1 MKKLTLFM
9 SLLLLALVGIKANAA
24 TQDVYVKCSAS
35 DAATIHVYTWG
46 PELYGGWPGSVL
58 NTFAEAVTVQGIGY
72 YKFSIDTG
80 HTIIFNN
87 GNSGTG
93 NQTANIALGAGD
105 QYFTYPVDNNWG
117 SYEGGTPP
125 ELTSFTIVGVEAL
138 LGHDWDTNA
147 AENDMVE
154 QADGSWKLVKE
165 GVALA
170 ANDFYYK
177 VTANHTWGVFEIPS
191 DGNQTLTITEEGT
204 YDVTF
209 TMDAELTT
217 LTAEAVKQEAPIP
230 EYVIE
235 VMSVLGDEALFGGTA
250 WENDLDM
257 TQNGAIWT
265 ATIESVA
272 LEAGEYEYKARAN
285 HEWQNAIGQK
295 YLLPADGNNVLAIE
309 EAGEYK
315 IDFIANTENH
325 TLTAAAEKLADPVI
339 SITAVELMGS
349 GNSWAAPLASFV
361 VENASTGYW
370 VANDVEFEANDEF
383 KIRVSYS
390 DQSVKW
396 LVPVTEGNFLV
407 DEAQLGHELTLT
419 TEGGMDNMY
428 VDRNATLSFSLAP
441 GFGTLVIT
449 GEFVQPEP
457 AFTLHHGHDGQND
470 WQSVAMTA
478 EDGIFTAA
486 DVEFTEG
493 EVFYFTDENDNYYP
507 NEEAANDLIFVVHS
521 GYCTDID
528 LYGAGCHFFQMNEA
542 STFTIVLDASE
553 ATVAPTFDVTGWPSH
568 DLEMYLY
575 GNIEGGGWENGTL
588 MDVLEANSHW
598 LTYFTVED
606 VNNGNGYLKLGKA
619 ATFSDDTAIGAVE
632 DADNY
637 EVIAESAAAL
647 RALQIPMVD
656 GGKAIEIAA
665 GRYAMHVWYNAETGE
680 GRVQFDPQNVPI
692 GKVEILVPD
701 DGLVIEQGQ
710 TLQLEAVYTP
720 QYTTNA
726 DLSINWLSSD
736 PSIATVDEN
745 GLVTALVPEAN
756 GAPRRAPSKNADN
769 TVTITASMTNNDGSV
784 IDGTIDITVSEPTG
798 INDLVVDANVA
809 SVKYINAMGQMS
821 DRAFDGLN
829 IMVTTYIDG
838 TTSTV
843 KVVK

>member
-9 SLLLLALVGIKANAA
+9 SLLLLALVGMKANAA
-24 TQDVYVKCSAS
+24 T
-35 DAATIHVYTWG
+35 YTVA
-46 PELYGGWPGSVL
+46 GSSTDL
-58 NTFAEAVTVQGIGY
+58 F
-72 YKFSIDTG
+72 
-80 HTIIFNN
+80 
-87 GNSGTG
+87 GTAWTPS
-93 NQTANIALGAGD
+93 NTANDMTLQGD
-105 QYFTYPVDNNWG
+105 G
-117 SYEGGTPP
+117 SYT
-125 ELTSFTIVGVEAL
+125 
-138 LGHDWDTNA
+138 
-147 AENDMVE
+147 
-154 QADGSWKLVKE
+154 LVKE
-165 GVALA
+165 NVALA
-170 ANDFYYK
+170 KQDVEFKVCVDHGWSTAYPSNNYK
-177 VTANHTWGVFEIPS
+177 LSIP
-191 DGNQTLTITEEGT
+191 EMGT

-209 TMDAELTT
+209 KFEPNNNNNVSAT
-217 LTAEAVKQEAPIP
+217 AVKKGSAQIETFYYLVGAFNGWAQKDENYKFTNEADGTHLLENVDLAAGGFKFIDSNGSWYGDGATVPAAGGQITVSGNNGDDNNLATGGNYTVLLDLDNNKAVFTLNEEEP
-230 EYVIE
+230 LVIE
-235 VMSVLGDEALFGGTA
+235 SMSVLGDEALFGDN
-250 WENDLDM
+250 WVDHDM

-265 ATIESVA
+265 YTIESVV
-272 LEAGEYEYKARAN
+272 LSAGNYEYKARAN
-285 HEWQNAIGQK
+285 HTWDSYQ
-295 YLLPADGNNVLAIE
+295 LPAVDNNVLVIE

-325 TLTAAAEKLADPVI
+325 TLTAAAEKVADPVI
-339 SITAVELMGS
+339 SITAVDLMGS
-349 GNSWAAPLASFV
+349 STEWVEPLASFV

-370 VANDVEFEANDEF
+370 EANDIQFAANDEF

-396 LVPVTEGNFLV
+396 YVPVTESNFLV
-407 DEAQLGHELTLT
+407 DEEQLNKELTLT
-419 TEGGMDNMY
+419 DEGGFNNMY
-428 VDRNATLSFSLAP
+428 VEQDATLSFSLAP
-441 GFGTLVIT
+441 GFGKLVIT

-470 WQSVAMTA
+470 WQTVAMTA

-542 STFTIVLDASE
+542 STFTIVLDASNP
-553 ATVAPTFDVTGWPSH
+553 TVAPTFNVTGWPSH
-568 DLEMYLY
+568 DIEMYLF
-575 GNIEGGGWENGTL
+575 GNIEGGSWENGTL
-588 MDVLEANSHW
+588 MDVLESNSHW
-598 LTYFTVED
+598 LKYFTVED

-619 ATFSDDTAIGAVE
+619 ATFSDDTAIGAVD

-637 EVIAESAAAL
+637 EVIAESADAL

-665 GRYAMHVWYNAETGE
+665 GFYAMHVWYNAETGE

-726 DLSINWLSSD
+726 DLTINWLSSD

-745 GLVTALVPEAN
+745 GLVTALAPEAN

-769 TVTITASMTNNDGSV
+769 TVTITASMENNDGSI

-829 IMVTTYIDG
+829 IVVTTYIDG

>member
-24 TQDVYVKCSAS
+24 TYTVAGSSDV
-35 DAATIHVYTWG
+35 
-46 PELYGGWPGSVL
+46 L
-58 NTFAEAVTVQGIGY
+58 F
-72 YKFSIDTG
+72 
-80 HTIIFNN
+80 
-87 GNSGTG
+87 GTPWDPS
-93 NQTANIALGAGD
+93 NTANDMTLQD
-105 QYFTYPVDNNWG
+105 DG
-117 SYEGGTPP
+117 SYT
-125 ELTSFTIVGVEAL
+125 
-138 LGHDWDTNA
+138 
-147 AENDMVE
+147 
-154 QADGSWKLVKE
+154 LVKE
-165 GVALA
+165 NVALA
-170 ANDFYYK
+170 KQEVEFKVCVDHGWTTAYPSNNYK
-177 VTANHTWGVFEIPS
+177 LSIPETA
-191 DGNQTLTITEEGT
+191 T

-209 TMDAELTT
+209 KFEPNNNNNVSATAVKKGSAQIETFYYLVGAFNSWGQKDENYKFTNEADGTHLLENVD
-217 LTAEAVKQEAPIP
+217 LTAGGFKFMDSNGSW
-230 EYVIE
+230 Y
-235 VMSVLGDEALFGGTA
+235 GDGATVPAAGGQITV
-250 WENDLDM
+250 
-257 TQNGAIWT
+257 
-265 ATIESVA
+265 S
-272 LEAGEYEYKARAN
+272 
-285 HEWQNAIGQK
+285 
-295 YLLPADGNNVLAIE
+295 GNNGDNNNLATGGNYNVLLDLNNNKAVFTLNE
-309 EAGEYK
+309 EKPLE
-315 IDFIANTENH
+315 
-325 TLTAAAEKLADPVI
+325 
-339 SITAVELMGS
+339 ITAVDLMGTS
-349 GNSWAAPLASFV
+349 NEWAEPLASFV
-361 VENASTGYW
+361 VGDASTGYW
-370 VANDVEFEANDEF
+370 ELNDVQFAANDEF

-390 DQSVKW
+390 DQSEKW
-396 LVPVTEGNFLV
+396 LMPESDGNFLV
-407 DEAQLGHELTLT
+407 DENQLGQELTLT
-419 TEGGMDNMY
+419 TEGGLNNMY
-428 VDRNATLSFSLAP
+428 VNQDATLSFSLAP
-441 GFGTLVIT
+441 GFGALVIT

-457 AFTLHHGHDGQND
+457 ALTLHHGHDGQND
-470 WQSVAMTA
+470 WQIVEFTY
-478 EDGIFTAA
+478 EDGIFTGTVALA
-486 DVEFTEG
+486 ED
-493 EVFYFTDENDNYYP
+493 EVFYFTNEAGAWFPTNENQGAIY
-507 NEEAANDLIFVVHS
+507 ELHS
-521 GYCTDID
+521 GWCTEIPLD
-528 LYGAGCHFFQMNEA
+528 GAGCQFFRMAEA
-542 STFTIVLDASE
+542 STFTFIVQPFNE
-553 ATVAPTFDVTGWPSH
+553 EYPQFDVEGWPAH

-575 GNIEGGGWENGTL
+575 GNITDGGWENGTL
-588 MDVLEANSHW
+588 MDVLEPNSHW
-598 LTYFTVED
+598 LKYFTVED

-619 ATFSDDTAIGAVE
+619 ATFSDDTAIGAVD

-637 EVIAESAAAL
+637 EVIAESADAL

-665 GRYAMHVWYNAETGE
+665 GYYAMHVWYNAETGE

>member
-9 SLLLLALVGIKANAA
+9 SLLLLAFVGIKANAA

-217 LTAEAVKQEAPIP
+217 LTAEAVKQ
-230 EYVIE
+230 
-235 VMSVLGDEALFGGTA
+235 GG
-250 WENDLDM
+250 
-257 TQNGAIWT
+257 
-265 ATIESVA
+265 V
-272 LEAGEYEYKARAN
+272 
-285 HEWQNAIGQK
+285 
-295 YLLPADGNNVLAIE
+295 
-309 EAGEYK
+309 
-315 IDFIANTENH
+315 
-325 TLTAAAEKLADPVI
+325 DPQPVE
-339 SITAVELMGS
+339 ITAVDLMGS
-349 GNSWAAPLASFV
+349 SNGWAEPLASFV
-361 VENASTGYW
+361 AGNPSTGYLEL
-370 VANDVEFEANDEF
+370 NDVQFAANDEF

-390 DQSVKW
+390 NQSEKW
-396 LVPVTEGNFLV
+396 YVPVSEGNFLV
-407 DEAQLGHELTLT
+407 DENQLGQDLTLT
-419 TEGGMDNMY
+419 NEGGMNNMY
-428 VDRNATLSFSLAP
+428 VEQDATLSFSLAP

-457 AFTLHHGHDGQND
+457 ALTLHHGHDGQND
-470 WQSVAMTA
+470 WQIVEFTY
-478 EDGIFTAA
+478 EDGIFTGTVALA
-486 DVEFTEG
+486 ED
-493 EVFYFTDENDNYYP
+493 EVFYFTNEAGAWFPTNENQGSVY
-507 NEEAANDLIFVVHS
+507 ELHS
-521 GYCTDID
+521 GWCTEIPLD
-528 LYGAGCHFFQMNEA
+528 GAGCQFFKMAEA
-542 STFTIVLDASE
+542 STFTFIVQPFNE
-553 ATVAPTFDVTGWPSH
+553 EYPQFDVEGWPAH

-575 GNIEGGGWENGTL
+575 GNITDGGWENGTL
-588 MDVLEANSHW
+588 MDVLEPNSHW
-598 LTYFTVED
+598 LKYFTVED

-619 ATFSDDTAIGAVE
+619 ATFSDDTAIGAVD

-637 EVIAESAAAL
+637 EVIAESAQAL

-665 GRYAMHVWYNAETGE
+665 GYYAMHVWYNAETGE

-710 TLQLEAVYTP
+710 TLQLEAAYTP

-745 GLVTALVPEAN
+745 GLVTALIPEAN

-784 IDGTIDITVSEPTG
+784 IDGTIDITVSDPTG

>member
-24 TQDVYVKCSAS
+24 T
-35 DAATIHVYTWG
+35 YTVA
-46 PELYGGWPGSVL
+46 GSSTDL
-58 NTFAEAVTVQGIGY
+58 F
-72 YKFSIDTG
+72 
-80 HTIIFNN
+80 
-87 GNSGTG
+87 GTAWTPS
-93 NQTANIALGAGD
+93 NTANDMTLQD
-105 QYFTYPVDNNWG
+105 DG
-117 SYEGGTPP
+117 SYT
-125 ELTSFTIVGVEAL
+125 
-138 LGHDWDTNA
+138 
-147 AENDMVE
+147 
-154 QADGSWKLVKE
+154 LVKE
-165 GVALA
+165 NVALA
-170 ANDFYYK
+170 KQEVEFKVCVDHGWSTAYPSNNYK
-177 VTANHTWGVFEIPS
+177 LSIP
-191 DGNQTLTITEEGT
+191 EMAT

-209 TMDAELTT
+209 KFEPNNNNNVSATAVKKGSAQIETFYYLVGAFNGWGQKDENYKFTNEADGTHLLENVD
-217 LTAEAVKQEAPIP
+217 LTAGGFKFMDSNGSW
-230 EYVIE
+230 Y
-235 VMSVLGDEALFGGTA
+235 GDGATVPATGGQITV
-250 WENDLDM
+250 
-257 TQNGAIWT
+257 
-265 ATIESVA
+265 S
-272 LEAGEYEYKARAN
+272 
-285 HEWQNAIGQK
+285 
-295 YLLPADGNNVLAIE
+295 GNNGDNNNLATGGNYNVLLDLNNNKAVFTLNE
-309 EAGEYK
+309 EV
-315 IDFIANTENH
+315 
-325 TLTAAAEKLADPVI
+325 PVE
-339 SITAVELMGS
+339 ITAVDLMGS
-349 GNSWAAPLASFV
+349 SNEWAEPLASFV

-370 VANDVEFEANDEF
+370 ELNDVQFAAGDEF

-390 DQSVKW
+390 DQSEKW
-396 LVPVTEGNFLV
+396 LMPVSEGNFLV
-407 DEAQLGHELTLT
+407 DENQLGQELTLT
-419 TEGGMDNMY
+419 TEGGMNNMY
-428 VDRNATLSFSLAP
+428 VKQDATLSFSLAP
-441 GFGTLVIT
+441 GFGALVIT

-457 AFTLHHGHDGQND
+457 ALTLHHGHDGQND
-470 WQSVAMTA
+470 WQIVEFTY
-478 EDGIFTAA
+478 EDGIFTGTVDLAE
-486 DVEFTEG
+486 D
-493 EVFYFTDENDNYYP
+493 EVFYFTNEAGTCFPTNENQGAIY
-507 NEEAANDLIFVVHS
+507 ELHS
-521 GYCTDID
+521 GWCTEIPLD
-528 LYGAGCHFFQMNEA
+528 GAGCQFFKMAEA
-542 STFTIVLDASE
+542 STFTFIVQPFNE
-553 ATVAPTFDVTGWPSH
+553 EYPQFDVEGWPAH

-575 GNIEGGGWENGTL
+575 GNITDGGWENGTL
-588 MDVLEANSHW
+588 MDVLEPNSHW
-598 LTYFTVED
+598 LKYFTVED

-619 ATFSDDTAIGAVE
+619 ATFSDDTAIGAVD

-637 EVIAESAAAL
+637 EVIAESAQAL

-665 GRYAMHVWYNAETGE
+665 GYYAMHVWYNAETGE

-726 DLSINWLSSD
+726 DLTINWLSSD

-784 IDGTIDITVSEPTG
+784 IDGTIDITVSDPTG

>member
-9 SLLLLALVGIKANAA
+9 SLLLLAFVGIKANAA

-217 LTAEAVKQEAPIP
+217 LTAEAVKQ
-230 EYVIE
+230 
-235 VMSVLGDEALFGGTA
+235 GG
-250 WENDLDM
+250 
-257 TQNGAIWT
+257 
-265 ATIESVA
+265 V
-272 LEAGEYEYKARAN
+272 
-285 HEWQNAIGQK
+285 
-295 YLLPADGNNVLAIE
+295 
-309 EAGEYK
+309 
-315 IDFIANTENH
+315 
-325 TLTAAAEKLADPVI
+325 DPQPVE
-339 SITAVELMGS
+339 ITAVDLMGS
-349 GNSWAAPLASFV
+349 SNGWAEPLASFV
-361 VENASTGYW
+361 AGNPSTGYLEL
-370 VANDVEFEANDEF
+370 NDVQFAANDEF

-390 DQSVKW
+390 NQSEKW
-396 LVPVTEGNFLV
+396 YVPVSDGNFLV
-407 DEAQLGHELTLT
+407 DEAQLGQPLTLT
-419 TEGGMDNMY
+419 DEGGMNNMY
-428 VDRNATLSFSLAP
+428 VERNATLSFSLAP

-457 AFTLHHGHDGQND
+457 ALTLHHGHDGQND
-470 WQSVAMTA
+470 WQIVEFTY
-478 EDGIFTAA
+478 EDGIFTGTVDLAE
-486 DVEFTEG
+486 D
-493 EVFYFTDENDNYYP
+493 EVFYFTNEAGAWFPTNENQGAIY
-507 NEEAANDLIFVVHS
+507 ELHS
-521 GYCTDID
+521 GWCTEIPLD
-528 LYGAGCHFFQMNEA
+528 GAGCQFFKMAEA
-542 STFTIVLDASE
+542 STFTFIVQPFNE
-553 ATVAPTFDVTGWPSH
+553 EYPQFDVEGWPAH

-575 GNIEGGGWENGTL
+575 GNITDGGWENGTL
-588 MDVLEANSHW
+588 MDVLEPNSHW
-598 LTYFTVED
+598 LKYFTVED

-619 ATFSDDTAIGAVE
+619 ATFSDDTAIGAVD

-637 EVIAESAAAL
+637 EVIAESAQAL

-665 GRYAMHVWYNAETGE
+665 GYYAMHVWYNAETGE

-784 IDGTIDITVSEPTG
+784 IDGTIDITVSDPTG

>member
-9 SLLLLALVGIKANAA
+9 SLLLLAFVGIKANAA

-217 LTAEAVKQEAPIP
+217 LTAEAVKQ
-230 EYVIE
+230 
-235 VMSVLGDEALFGGTA
+235 GG
-250 WENDLDM
+250 
-257 TQNGAIWT
+257 
-265 ATIESVA
+265 V
-272 LEAGEYEYKARAN
+272 
-285 HEWQNAIGQK
+285 
-295 YLLPADGNNVLAIE
+295 
-309 EAGEYK
+309 
-315 IDFIANTENH
+315 
-325 TLTAAAEKLADPVI
+325 DPQPVE
-339 SITAVELMGS
+339 ITAVDLMGS
-349 GNSWAAPLASFV
+349 SNGWAEPLASFV
-361 VENASTGYW
+361 AGNPSTGYLEL
-370 VANDVEFEANDEF
+370 NDVQFAANDEF

-390 DQSVKW
+390 NQSEKW
-396 LVPVTEGNFLV
+396 YVPVSEGNFLV
-407 DEAQLGHELTLT
+407 DENQLGQDLTLT
-419 TEGGMDNMY
+419 NEGGMNNMY
-428 VDRNATLSFSLAP
+428 VERNATLSFSLAP

-457 AFTLHHGHDGQND
+457 ALTLHHGHDGQND
-470 WQSVAMTA
+470 WQIVEFTY
-478 EDGIFTAA
+478 EDGIFTGTVDLAE
-486 DVEFTEG
+486 D
-493 EVFYFTDENDNYYP
+493 EVFYFTNEAGTCFPTNENQGAIY
-507 NEEAANDLIFVVHS
+507 ELHS
-521 GYCTDID
+521 GWCTEIPLD
-528 LYGAGCHFFQMNEA
+528 GAGCQFFKMAEA
-542 STFTIVLDASE
+542 STFTFIVQPFNE
-553 ATVAPTFDVTGWPSH
+553 EYPQFDVEGWPAH

-575 GNIEGGGWENGTL
+575 GNITDGGWETGTL
-588 MDVLEANSHW
+588 MDVLEPNSHW
-598 LTYFTVED
+598 LKYFTVED

-619 ATFSDDTAIGAVE
+619 ATFSDDTAIGAVD

-665 GRYAMHVWYNAETGE
+665 GYYAMHVWYNAETGE

-784 IDGTIDITVSEPTG
+784 IDGTIDITVSDPTG

-829 IMVTTYIDG
+829 IVVTTYVDG
-838 TTSTV
+838 STSTV

>member
-325 TLTAAAEKLADPVI
+325 TLTAVASKLADPVI
-339 SITAVELMGS
+339 SITAVDLMGS
-349 GNSWAAPLASFV
+349 SNEWAEPLASFV
-361 VENASTGYW
+361 VGNASTGYW
-370 VANDVEFEANDEF
+370 ALNDVQFAAGDEF

-390 DQSVKW
+390 DQSEKW
-396 LVPVTEGNFLV
+396 LMPVSEDNFLV
-407 DEAQLGHELTLT
+407 DENQLGQELTLT
-419 TEGGMDNMY
+419 TEGGLNNMY
-428 VDRNATLSFSLAP
+428 VKQDATLSFSLAP
-441 GFGTLVIT
+441 GFGALVIT

-457 AFTLHHGHDGQND
+457 ALTLHHGHDGQND
-470 WQSVAMTA
+470 WQIVEFTY
-478 EDGIFTAA
+478 EDGIFTGTVALA
-486 DVEFTEG
+486 ED
-493 EVFYFTDENDNYYP
+493 EVFYFTNEAGAWFPTNENQGAVY
-507 NEEAANDLIFVVHS
+507 ELHS
-521 GYCTDID
+521 GWCTEIPLD
-528 LYGAGCHFFQMNEA
+528 GAGCQFFKMAEA
-542 STFTIVLDASE
+542 STFTFIVQPFNE
-553 ATVAPTFDVTGWPSH
+553 EYPQFDVEGWPAH

-575 GNIEGGGWENGTL
+575 GNITDGGWENGTL
-588 MDVLEANSHW
+588 MDVLEPNSHW
-598 LTYFTVED
+598 LKYFTVED

-619 ATFSDDTAIGAVE
+619 ATFSDDTAIGAVD

-637 EVIAESAAAL
+637 EVIAESAQAL

-665 GRYAMHVWYNAETGE
+665 GYYAMHVWYNAETGE

-710 TLQLEAVYTP
+710 TLQLEAAYTP

-745 GLVTALVPEAN
+745 GLVTALIPEAN

-784 IDGTIDITVSEPTG
+784 IDGTIDITVSDPTG

>member
-9 SLLLLALVGIKANAA
+9 SLLLLAFVGIKANAA

-217 LTAEAVKQEAPIP
+217 LTAEATKQ
-230 EYVIE
+230 
-235 VMSVLGDEALFGGTA
+235 GG
-250 WENDLDM
+250 
-257 TQNGAIWT
+257 
-265 ATIESVA
+265 V
-272 LEAGEYEYKARAN
+272 
-285 HEWQNAIGQK
+285 
-295 YLLPADGNNVLAIE
+295 
-309 EAGEYK
+309 
-315 IDFIANTENH
+315 
-325 TLTAAAEKLADPVI
+325 DPQPVE
-339 SITAVELMGS
+339 ITAVDLMGS
-349 GNSWAAPLASFV
+349 SNGWAEPLASFV
-361 VENASTGYW
+361 AGNPSTGYLEL
-370 VANDVEFEANDEF
+370 NDVQFAANDEF

-390 DQSVKW
+390 NQSEKW
-396 LVPVTEGNFLV
+396 YVPVSEGNFLV
-407 DEAQLGHELTLT
+407 DVNQLGQDLTLT
-419 TEGGMDNMY
+419 NEGGMNNMY
-428 VDRNATLSFSLAP
+428 VERNATLSFSLAP

-457 AFTLHHGHDGQND
+457 ALTLHHGHDGQND
-470 WQSVAMTA
+470 WQIVEFTY
-478 EDGIFTAA
+478 EDGIFTGTVDLAE
-486 DVEFTEG
+486 D
-493 EVFYFTDENDNYYP
+493 EVFYFTNEAGTCFPTNENQGAIY
-507 NEEAANDLIFVVHS
+507 ELHS
-521 GYCTDID
+521 GWCTEIPLD
-528 LYGAGCHFFQMNEA
+528 GAGCQFFKMAEA
-542 STFTIVLDASE
+542 STFTFIVQPFNE
-553 ATVAPTFDVTGWPSH
+553 EYPQFDVEGWPAH

-575 GNIEGGGWENGTL
+575 GNITDGGWENGTL
-588 MDVLEANSHW
+588 MDVLEPNSHW
-598 LTYFTVED
+598 LKYFTVED

-619 ATFSDDTAIGAVE
+619 ATFSDDTAIGAVD

-637 EVIAESAAAL
+637 EVIAESAQAL

-665 GRYAMHVWYNAETGE
+665 GYYAMHVWYNAETGE

-710 TLQLEAVYTP
+710 TLQLEAAYTP

-726 DLSINWLSSD
+726 DLTINWLSSD

-745 GLVTALVPEAN
+745 GLVTALIPEAN

>member
-217 LTAEAVKQEAPIP
+217 LTAEAVKQ
-230 EYVIE
+230 
-235 VMSVLGDEALFGGTA
+235 GG
-250 WENDLDM
+250 
-257 TQNGAIWT
+257 
-265 ATIESVA
+265 V
-272 LEAGEYEYKARAN
+272 
-285 HEWQNAIGQK
+285 
-295 YLLPADGNNVLAIE
+295 
-309 EAGEYK
+309 
-315 IDFIANTENH
+315 
-325 TLTAAAEKLADPVI
+325 DPQPVE
-339 SITAVELMGS
+339 ITAVDLMGS
-349 GNSWAAPLASFV
+349 SNGWAEPLASFV
-361 VENASTGYW
+361 VGNASTGYW
-370 VANDVEFEANDEF
+370 ELNDVQFAANDEF

-390 DQSVKW
+390 NQSEKW
-396 LVPVTEGNFLV
+396 YVPVSEGNFLV
-407 DEAQLGHELTLT
+407 DENQLGQDLTLT
-419 TEGGMDNMY
+419 NEGGMNNMY
-428 VDRNATLSFSLAP
+428 VERNATLSFSLAP

-457 AFTLHHGHDGQND
+457 ALTLHHGHDGQND
-470 WQSVAMTA
+470 WQIVEFTY
-478 EDGIFTAA
+478 EDGIFTGTVALA
-486 DVEFTEG
+486 ED
-493 EVFYFTDENDNYYP
+493 EVFYFTNEAGAWFPTNENQGAIY
-507 NEEAANDLIFVVHS
+507 ELHS
-521 GYCTDID
+521 GWCTEIPLD
-528 LYGAGCHFFQMNEA
+528 GAGCQFFRMAEA
-542 STFTIVLDASE
+542 STFTFIVQPFNE
-553 ATVAPTFDVTGWPSH
+553 EYPQFDVEGWPAH

-575 GNIEGGGWENGTL
+575 GNITDGGWENGTL
-588 MDVLEANSHW
+588 MDVLEPNSHW
-598 LTYFTVED
+598 LKYFTVED

-619 ATFSDDTAIGAVE
+619 ATFSDDTAIGAVD

-637 EVIAESAAAL
+637 EVIAESAQAL

-665 GRYAMHVWYNAETGE
+665 GYYAMHVWYNAETGE

-710 TLQLEAVYTP
+710 TLQLEAAYTP

-784 IDGTIDITVSEPTG
+784 IDGTIDITVSDPTG